1 MFFCRLLNEPGSSG
15 SKIRGQ
21 SGDTSGG
28 VRGHSSGGQDGA
40 EGVAENT
47 KGPRRCLWAYEGSGD
62 GDGLEMDEDFGEL
75 SDHVAPD
82 PGASGVQRGGVAQPN
97 PSHTNGRN
105 GGLSQRGIYGS
116 QSVEDV
122 DSEPSGGGRV
132 RVTPGGSAQQEGLV
146 VCGDPGASRR
156 TGQWVEKHASASTS
170 TSGVEDLPLED
181 GYGLSSNERSGL
193 EGSSPGSFRT
203 RVTRRD
209 TTTTTT
215 NEGASGRDSGA
226 LVTPTKVRL
235 RGDRVR
241 GVEKN
246 MWRVCVKVEGS
257 LVVGW
262 GVGGHV
268 VCVTAL

>member
-1 MFFCRLLNEPGSSG
+1 M
-15 SKIRGQ
+15 
-21 SGDTSGG
+21 
-28 VRGHSSGGQDGA
+28 
-40 EGVAENT
+40 AENT

-181 GYGLSSNERSGL
+181 GYGPGLSSNERSGL

-215 NEGASGRDSGA
+215 TEGASGRDSGA